1 MELRKTPARCQRAE
15 DADSSIDAS
24 NKLDNT
30 MADRSRSRS
39 ATTASRRP
47 PSRDSTASL
56 QSAQTQFP
64 PTDNAH
70 VPQPQQQQGTAA
82 QSVQNQYQGVPAG
95 DMAALLQ
102 GAQEFPMP
110 QGGQNVIT
118 DFQSHSTQQHGV
130 PNGYYPPPSQSFS
143 HQQMPS
149 QPPMPFANNFNAL
162 NSVRSIS
169 VPPHESFKM
178 EDQTKKPPSATATN
192 DRELRELL
200 TRNRGRTLQDVASE
214 VIATERTSKSERTK
228 QLFAMLW

>member
-1 MELRKTPARCQRAE
+1 MELRKTIARHRRVQG
-15 DADSSIDAS
+15 ADSSIDDS
-24 NKLDNT
+24 SELYNT
-30 MADRSRSRS
+30 MADGSRSRS

-47 PSRDSTASL
+47 LSRDSTASL
-56 QSAQTQFP
+56 NSVQAQFP

-70 VPQPQQQQGTAA
+70 VPQSQQQQATTA
-82 QSVQNQYQGVPAG
+82 QPVQNQYQEVPAS

-102 GAQEFPMP
+102 GAQEFTMP

-118 DFQSHSTQQHGV
+118 DFQPHSTQQHGV
-130 PNGYYPPPSQSFS
+130 SNGYYPPPSQSYS
-143 HQQMPS
+143 HQPTPS

-162 NSVRSIS
+162 NSARSIS
-169 VPPHESFKM
+169 VPPHEGFKM

-200 TRNRGRTLQDVASE
+200 TRNRGRSLQDVASE

>member
-1 MELRKTPARCQRAE
+1 M
-15 DADSSIDAS
+15 
-24 NKLDNT
+24 

-47 PSRDSTASL
+47 PSRDSTTSL
-56 QSAQTQFP
+56 HSTQTQLP

-70 VPQPQQQQGTAA
+70 APQSQQQQQQGPVT
-82 QSVQNQYQGVPAG
+82 QSVQSQYQGVSAG
-95 DMAALLQ
+95 EMVALLQ
-102 GAQEFPMP
+102 QEFTMP
-110 QGGQNVIT
+110 QSGQNVIA
-118 DFQSHSTQQHGV
+118 DFPSHSTQQHGV
-130 PNGYYPPPSQSFS
+130 PNGYYPPTSQSYS

-162 NSVRSIS
+162 NSGRSIS
-169 VPPHESFKM
+169 VPPHEGFKM

-200 TRNRGRTLQDVASE
+200 TRNRGRSLQDVASE